1 MSHDKILHVPKEVVK
16 ALTEAAEM
24 TDTVNPVVAG
34 FAKRAEAA
42 LALQKG
48 RKKPTTP
55 ELKPGRRV
63 SNIYI
68 GESSVRMSGN
78 TPQPTR

>member
-48 RKKPTTP
+48 ISLAAVQKI
-55 ELKPGRRV
+55 LGF
-63 SNIYI
+63 
-68 GESSVRMSGN
+68 N
-78 TPQPTR
+78 T